1 MVLGGGG
8 SERTISGS
16 IHSDVDSLSSA
27 FEGVALTGSA
37 EDGAN
42 PGRNLP
48 LRSTPGRKAKAQSK
62 IFGQGGDGSRAP
74 FKNLNVPKLIAKT
87 EPALMSDVAIS
98 PHAMAH
104 KALLSGTTAQVGG
117 CSPFL
122 PHPHLLH
129 DSHNQYPLFIM
140 PINVHILLEKFTAK
154 RSPHV

>member
-8 SERTISGS
+8 GERMMSGS
-16 IHSDVDSLSSA
+16 SHGDMDSLSSA

-42 PGRNLP
+42 PGRTLP

-87 EPALMSDVAIS
+87 EPAHMSDVAIS

-104 KALLSGTTAQVGG
+104 QALLSGTTAQVFFPLPTSSS
-117 CSPFL
+117 SPL
-122 PHPHLLH
+122 PRFTSSMLSPDDAPERAHCAKKSTGNHP
-129 DSHNQYPLFIM
+129 SH
-140 PINVHILLEKFTAK
+140 V
-154 RSPHV
+154 